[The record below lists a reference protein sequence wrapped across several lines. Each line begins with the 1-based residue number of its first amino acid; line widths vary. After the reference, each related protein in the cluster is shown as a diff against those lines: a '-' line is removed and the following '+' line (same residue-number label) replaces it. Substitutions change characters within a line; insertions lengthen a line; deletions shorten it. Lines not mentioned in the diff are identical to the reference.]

1 MSILITGGAGYIGSH
16 TCTELLAAGE
26 DIVVL
31 DNFSNSSPDAIDSIS
46 EITGKAFP
54 FYEADILDSDA
65 LRKIF
70 SENDIE
76 AVIHFAALKS
86 IADSVKSPDIYYKN
100 NVSGTL
106 SLLGVM
112 AEYGCKKMVF
122 SSSASVYG
130 SPLSVPI
137 KETAATAPT
146 NPYGETKVIIENK
159 LREIFKSDNEW
170 GVAILRYFNPIGSHA
185 SGLLTEKPLNAPSNL
200 LPCILSVVSG
210 EKERLEIYGDD
221 YPTPDGTCIRDYI
234 HITDLVTGHI
244 KALDRIR
251 RDKGVGIWNLG
262 TGKGY
267 SVLEI
272 VKTFENVC
280 GVKIPYTISPR
291 RNGDVAECFADTS
304 AAEKDLGWKAVRNI
318 EEMCSDYRREI
329 RSHK

>member
-26 DIVVL
+26 EIVVL

-185 SGLLTEKPLNAPSNL
+185 SGLLTEKPLDAPSNL

-234 HITDLVTGHI
+234 HITDLTTGHI

-280 GVKIPYTISPR
+280 GVKIPYTMSPR

>member
-185 SGLLTEKPLNAPSNL
+185 SGLLAEKPLNAPSNL
-200 LPCILSVVSG
+200 LPCILSVISG

-234 HITDLVTGHI
+234 HITDLATGHI

-280 GVKIPYTISPR
+280 GVKIPYTMSPR

>member
-31 DNFSNSSPDAIDSIS
+31 DNFSNSSPYAIDSIS

-65 LRKIF
+65 LREIF

-86 IADSVKSPDIYYKN
+86 IADSVKNPDIYYKN

-185 SGLLTEKPLNAPSNL
+185 SGLLTEKPLDAPSNL
-200 LPCILSVVSG
+200 LPCILRVVSG

-234 HITDLVTGHI
+234 HITDLATGHI

>member
-86 IADSVKSPDIYYKN
+86 IADSVKNPDIYYKN

-185 SGLLTEKPLNAPSNL
+185 SGLLTEKPLDAPSNL
-200 LPCILSVVSG
+200 LPCILRVVSG

-280 GVKIPYTISPR
+280 GVKIPYTMSPR